1 MGEHG
6 LGPDAMVTVMRRV
19 KDAWGR
25 KPRFAAGSCLLI
37 GALAFAVMAAPASA
51 RRVSHPPQL
60 RLALPAPGHV
70 TLEMVSATVR
80 RAARGLRRT
89 GLLKPRLPRARSLP
103 PSVRILYLRRT
114 FRTRTAVRSTLFL
127 VAVNRAQPGSAPRSA
142 ALAQPAQLPPN
153 LCFTSATQAPIIR
166 APVSDEAYAY
176 LVYGPPE
183 KPRLAYSECRVSLPQ
198 AGLGG
203 VLAVN
208 PDLSSRPLAASG
220 RRELMESVLLV
231 DEPGDSAVDRA
242 LGDPKLDTGH
252 YDDGHSFGWNVKTK
266 AQERAVFDDI
276 LKFIAHRNSLSGLVP
291 MLEQDTGADLNGDG
305 TIGAPACTGNPP
317 QSGSTICTTVGQPVV
332 TGGAF

>member
-1 MGEHG
+1 MMCR
-6 LGPDAMVTVMRRV
+6 AM
-19 KDAWGR
+19 DAWGWR
-25 KPRFAAGSCLLI
+25 PRFAVGACLVI
-37 GALAFAVMAAPASA
+37 AAWTFAVVAAPASA

-80 RAARGLRRT
+80 RPSRGLRT
-89 GLLKPRLPRARSLP
+89 SGLLKPRLPRARSLP

-114 FRTRTAVRSTLFL
+114 FRKRTAVRSTLLL

-142 ALAQPAQLPPN
+142 ALAQPAQLTPN
-153 LCFTSATQAPIIR
+153 LCFTHATQAPIVTS
-166 APVSDEAYAY
+166 PVTDEAYAY
-176 LVYGPPE
+176 LVYGPPD
-183 KPRLAYSECRVSLPQ
+183 KPRFAYSECRVSLPQ

-220 RRELMESVLLV
+220 RGELMESVLLV
-231 DEPGDSAVDRA
+231 DEPSDQAVDRA

-252 YDDGHSFGWNVKTK
+252 YDDGHSFSWNVKTK

-305 TIGAPACTGNPP
+305 TIGGPGCAGSTPR
-317 QSGSTICTTVGQPVV
+317 SGSTICTTVGQPVV